1 LIGLVI
7 ATHGNLGTELLKT
20 AELII
25 GPVENCLTVP
35 VELDLSPDELKERME
50 KAIAKQEQGQGVLI
64 LTDMFGGTP
73 SNISLSFLKE
83 DKVDVLS
90 GANLPMI
97 LRACQQREK
106 PDVTLRAL
114 AMDSRD
120 YARKGINMAGDMLG
134 KRGR

>member
-7 ATHGNLGTELLKT
+7 ATHGRLGEELLKT

-25 GPVENCLTVP
+25 GPVDNCRTVP
-35 VELDLSPDELKERME
+35 VELDLSPDALKSQME
-50 KAIAKQEQGQGVLI
+50 KAIKTQDQGQGVLI

-73 SNISLSFLKE
+73 SNISLSFLRE
-83 DKVDVLS
+83 DQVDVLS
-90 GANLPMI
+90 GANLPML

-106 PDVTLRAL
+106 PEMTLRTLAL
-114 AMDSRD
+114 DSRD

-134 KRGR
+134 KKGR

>member
-1 LIGLVI
+1 VIGLVI
-7 ATHGNLGTELLKT
+7 ATHGQLGTELLKT

-35 VELDLSPDELKERME
+35 VELDLSPDQLKAQME
-50 KAIAKQEQGQGVLI
+50 KAIQTQDRGQGVLI

-83 DKVDVLS
+83 EQVDVLS
-90 GANLPMI
+90 GANLPML
-97 LRACQQREK
+97 LRACQLREK
-106 PDVTLRAL
+106 PDMTLRIL

-134 KRGR
+134 KRNR